1 MTAIKLK
8 EIIPVTKA
16 AGCPGDCN
24 GCEHFGGFLNPGK
37 SLSVNCNNPENLRKP
52 DTTSSS

>member
-1 MTAIKLK
+1 MTVIKLK
-8 EIIPVTKA
+8 EIIPVTKT
-16 AGCPGDCN
+16 AGCSGDCN
-24 GCEHFGGFLNPGK
+24 GCEHFGGFLNTGK